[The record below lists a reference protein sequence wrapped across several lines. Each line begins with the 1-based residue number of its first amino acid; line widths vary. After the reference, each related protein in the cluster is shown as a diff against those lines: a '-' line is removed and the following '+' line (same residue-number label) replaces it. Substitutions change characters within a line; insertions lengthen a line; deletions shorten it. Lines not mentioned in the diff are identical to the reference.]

1 MEYSR
6 IYIEQ
11 KENGER
17 RVHTESPPEN
27 AKEYVSVPVFYG
39 KMNELERTRN
49 LSKIREELLQ
59 EKENHIQRLEK
70 VIRIL
75 MENEKSQFEAHTEQL
90 IEILRKNTSAEELL
104 EKENAELRKKLL
116 QLKCK
121 K

>member
-11 KENGER
+11 EENGER

-27 AKEYVSVPVFYG
+27 AKEYVSVTVFYG
-39 KMNELERTRN
+39 KMNELEMARN

-90 IEILRKNTSAEELL
+90 IEILRKNTPAEELL

>member
-11 KENGER
+11 EENGER

-27 AKEYVSVPVFYG
+27 AKEYVSVTVFYG
-39 KMNELERTRN
+39 KMNELKKADS

-59 EKENHIQRLEK
+59 EKENHINRLEK

-75 MENEKSQFEAHTEQL
+75 MENEKSQFEEHTEQL
-90 IEILRKNTSAEELL
+90 IEILRKNTPAEELL
-104 EKENAELRKKLL
+104 EKKTQSLERSFYN
-116 QLKCK
+116 
-121 K
+121 